1 MEFSNK
7 RLENTDAL
15 EQSRNGV
22 EQAGK
27 VDKDT
32 LEGKLSTEQFD
43 DDGDETSDAN
53 NPNDEESTDMKT
65 RERFINEAS
74 SSKFSEQTEPQEEK
88 SSDAEIDNN
97 TEQAQFANNSLNEA
111 PFDDNG
117 DPETLE
123 QDGATDTDV
132 ENMRNED
139 APKTSPVQEA
149 ERDETDFLD
158 DTTFSDEPEDVG
170 DKLNSNETKQEYT
183 ENHADV
189 PITEET
195 FDDSEETMDASAT
208 ESPDAGEQ
216 NHVTDNEVGT
226 PSEAENAGKN
236 DEVFDDSEEG
246 KTLGEADNGEK
257 SEARN
262 DEQSQT
268 DYAKPDVEEP
278 FDDSRKQ
285 ETVTDTPDKTDDATD
300 VQIADPDK
308 NPDGTQKRFED
319 YSYSEL
325 SDMARDNPSKAA
337 ELNADFRERY
347 EAEMRGMT
355 QEEYQ
360 DYKYRLQAAQ
370 SKEDLESE
378 EPTEQEPLS
387 QSEKFENIQNRVEQF
402 RTDFDADDTT
412 VSEDKK
418 ALGSNICTIRD
429 INDLKKDVVA
439 EKDACWEKM
448 RDMKVENPYN
458 SPETNA
464 EYKAVADRY
473 NALNSMEAKLKGWE
487 AELDGKNYALCEK
500 RDLPYY
506 QQTEHY
512 HNSSEQ
518 KLDKMD
524 AYLNGT
530 DTRNG
535 INDRLE
541 AGTTTPLDKFQFEL
555 QYDRMTSS
563 IDEIKKHGSPEE
575 KARAEKLSANLDD
588 IKSQFEQLHTGY
600 ELKQDG
606 TITEKTETHTN
617 AKTLHSTGEQTRELR
632 NGATRTSS
640 VDIGIG
646 GKHTKVEQ
654 EQFLYTGENTGKY
667 SKTVVHDGFH
677 IRSESEEKGLDK
689 DGKEYTKSNTSEISV
704 FRGEVGTKMDA
715 EKGQFS
721 VSADAALA
729 KGRTESE
736 TEKNNIKTSWRT
748 EVNTGHISGKISAD
762 IMEGEYKAKADA
774 SAADAEF
781 TYRKES
787 DEKSIE
793 TTVSGRA
800 IGASAKAEFDK
811 YGANLKVSGNE
822 AEVGAELSVNDVKIV
837 GIDKSANDRDIYS
850 HAPLGEVKKTLE
862 PCDTVEDL
870 SKSMEKN
877 TPRDTSAQHLMNEG
891 KHHNLDNM
899 SEIEFSQYTYVKAD
913 EIDISRAPGM
923 NDGHFW
929 DHKHHGMTKEDY
941 MKIAR
946 KLPEV
951 RMALESGQPLDVIC
965 ENPELRNTA
974 NFYYDSKNMVKVN
987 QKADG
992 GLEYCSDGRHRIAAA
1007 QELGYEIPVE
1017 IIPLSY
1023 TKERRD

>member
-22 EQAGK
+22 EQAEK

-74 SSKFSEQTEPQEEK
+74 SSKFSEQTEPTEEQ
-88 SSDAEIDNN
+88 SSDAEIGNN
-97 TEQAQFANNSLNEA
+97 TEQAQFATNSLNES
-111 PFDDNG
+111 PFDDSG

-123 QDGATDTDV
+123 QDDATDTDV

-139 APKTSPVQEA
+139 APKPSPNLES
-149 ERDETDFLD
+149 EKDETDFLD

-170 DKLNSNETKQEYT
+170 NKLNSNEIKQEYT

-226 PSEAENAGKN
+226 PSEAENTGKN
-236 DEVFDDSEEG
+236 EEVFDDSEEG
-246 KTLGEADNGEK
+246 KPLGEADNGEK

-268 DYAKPDVEEP
+268 HYAKPDVEEP
-278 FDDSRKQ
+278 FDDSRQQ
-285 ETVTDTPDKTDDATD
+285 ETVMDTPDKTGDTTD

-402 RTDFDADDTT
+402 RADFDADDTT
-412 VSEDKK
+412 KLEDEK
-418 ALGSNICTIRD
+418 ALGKNLCTIQD
-429 INDLKKDVVA
+429 IYDLKKEVIA
-439 EKDACWEKM
+439 QKDNYMEQM
-448 RDMKVENPYN
+448 SRMHQENPN
-458 SPETNA
+458 VSPETSDD
-464 EYKAVADRY
+464 YKEIMDKY
-473 NALNSMEAKLKGWE
+473 YSMQSMETKLKGWE

-512 HNSSEQ
+512 HDSFEQ

-524 AYLNGT
+524 TYLNGT

-541 AGTTTPLDKFQFEL
+541 AGTTTPLNKFQFEF

-575 KARAEKLSANLDD
+575 KARAEKISMNIDSV
-588 IKSQFEQLHTGY
+588 KNQFEQLHTNF
-600 ELKQDG
+600 ELKRDG
-606 TITEKTETHTN
+606 TITEKTEIHTN
-617 AKTLHSTGEQTRELR
+617 AKRLYPSGEKIKELA
-632 NGATRTSS
+632 NGGIRTQFL
-640 VDIGIG
+640 DIGFG
-646 GKHTKVEQ
+646 GSHTSMEQ
-654 EQFLYTGENTGKY
+654 ELTLYTDRNTGKY

-677 IRSESEEKGLDK
+677 IHSESEEKGLDK
-689 DGKEYTKSNTSEISV
+689 DGKEYIKSNTSELSI
-704 FRGEVGTKMDA
+704 FRREVGTEIDA

-721 VSADAALA
+721 VSADASLA
-729 KGRTESE
+729 KGRIE
-736 TEKNNIKTSWRT
+736 TEYEKSDVKTSRSV
-748 EVNTGHISGKISAD
+748 EGNIGHAHAESSAD
-762 IMEGEYKAKADA
+762 MLKGEYGLSGYSDRADVQVTARKEIGEQSIEFNAAIKLGVNEFDSKINKTGINAEAKHHLIKPEIGVSVNDIDVFSVDIASKPKTLLDYESIPNLNDA
-774 SAADAEF
+774 IEPLEKSHDLLETMKTDESAADAEF
-781 TYRKES
+781 TYKKES
-787 DEKSIE
+787 
-793 TTVSGRA
+793 
-800 IGASAKAEFDK
+800 
-811 YGANLKVSGNE
+811 
-822 AEVGAELSVNDVKIV
+822 
-837 GIDKSANDRDIYS
+837 
-850 HAPLGEVKKTLE
+850 
-862 PCDTVEDL
+862 
-870 SKSMEKN
+870 
-877 TPRDTSAQHLMNEG
+877 
-891 KHHNLDNM
+891 
-899 SEIEFSQYTYVKAD
+899 
-913 EIDISRAPGM
+913 
-923 NDGHFW
+923 
-929 DHKHHGMTKEDY
+929 
-941 MKIAR
+941 
-946 KLPEV
+946 
-951 RMALESGQPLDVIC
+951 
-965 ENPELRNTA
+965 
-974 NFYYDSKNMVKVN
+974 
-987 QKADG
+987 
-992 GLEYCSDGRHRIAAA
+992 
-1007 QELGYEIPVE
+1007 
-1017 IIPLSY
+1017 
-1023 TKERRD
+1023 ERRD